1 MTSKTHSRIS
11 LTLVTVLLLNAPLY
25 AQDRRSEVRALW
37 NFDAG
42 DVWIAGDTLIM
53 QAPGYAPARFNLRD
67 TSEWPRTMVE
77 HPELIILVETI
88 NAMGVKEL
96 QLEAVTSEEYE
107 AEADVDPLKCARA
120 VSECLAAAAAY
131 CGGIY
136 ALIMLC
142 GGSLG
147 ITCVGIIIGH
157 SILAGQVGFQCHEA
171 LEACGYGGK
180 VGRDGKPVGQ

>member
-1 MTSKTHSRIS
+1 MKTRTRSIS
-11 LTLVTVLLLNAPLY
+11 AGLVAVLVMSTLTY
-25 AQDRRSEVRALW
+25 GQDRRSEVRALW

-42 DVWIAGDTLIM
+42 NVWIAGDTLIM
-53 QAPGYAPARFNLRD
+53 QAHGSTPARFNLRD
-67 TSEWPRTMVE
+67 TTDWPRTMVE

-88 NAMGVKEL
+88 NAMGRTEL
-96 QLEAVTSEEYE
+96 QLEAVTAEEETE
-107 AEADVDPLKCARA
+107 AEVDALKCARA

-142 GGSLG
+142 GGTLG
-147 ITCVGIIIGH
+147 ITCVGVIIGH
-157 SILAGQVGFQCHEA
+157 SILAGAVGFQCEEA
-171 LEACGYGGK
+171 LEVCGYGGK